1 MAFLEPDILCC
12 KVKKQVYLKTLRFL
26 RILGVLERRTV
37 YFHFPFFH
45 KQTTKSFQEE
55 HVQ

>member
-12 KVKKQVYLKTLRFL
+12 KVKKQVYLKMLRFL